1 MKNKRLNLGIFLTI
15 SGLSTQI
22 VISQGSFGNLN
33 FESPNLPLNPVN
45 FQVPITNA
53 TPGWRGYIGGGQVNE
68 ILLNTIN
75 IDAAGISLHSSAS
88 PLQPLQGN
96 YSVFLQGSS
105 SFAPTASATLAQ
117 TGQVPLNA
125 ASLRLFLAPDSSL
138 QVTFGGQAV
147 QLFQI
152 SATANYNIVAGDM
165 TMFAGITDELRFTAT
180 PNTVAFFD
188 NIFFSSQTIPEPSA
202 FALFGLGALLFGCRS
217 RQVPNDEA

>member
-1 MKNKRLNLGIFLTI
+1 MKNKQLNFGIFLAI
-15 SGLSTQI
+15 IGISTQI
-22 VISQGSFGNLN
+22 VISQGTFGNLN

-45 FQVPITNA
+45 FQVPIINA

-68 ILLNTIN
+68 ILFNTIN

-117 TGQVPLNA
+117 TGQVPLSA
-125 ASLRLFLAPDSSL
+125 TSLRLYLAPDSSL
-138 QVTFGGQAV
+138 QVTFGGQLV

-152 SATANYNIVAGDM
+152 SATANYNIVAGDI
-165 TMFAGITDELRFTAT
+165 TMFAGITDELRFTAL
-180 PNTVAFFD
+180 PNAVALFD
-188 NIFFSSQTIPEPSA
+188 NVIFSSQPIPEPSTLG
-202 FALFGLGALLFGCRS
+202 LFGLGALLLSFRS
-217 RQVPNDEA
+217 RLVARP